1 MNSKEALERIKS
13 KYKRCLVKEA
23 HELPFSSDIN
33 IENIEEY
40 WHIENKNDF
49 SQIKKDLKILDILK
63 NESDSKRIIERDGIV
78 SFHLDMILTTDNYN
92 KIKDWLE
99 NE

>member
-1 MNSKEALERIKS
+1 MLSSKESLEMYHRIACHQS
-13 KYKRCLVKEA
+13 VIVDD
-23 HELPFSSDIN
+23 SSHY
-33 IENIEEY
+33 ET
-40 WHIENKNDF
+40 
-49 SQIKKDLKILDILK
+49 IKKDLEVLDILK

-99 NE
+99 NEK

>member
-1 MNSKEALERIKS
+1 MNSKECLERIIF
-13 KYKRCLVKEA
+13 EA
-23 HELPFSSDIN
+23 KMEKPIFSMYYQEFLKP
-33 IENIEEY
+33 IE
-40 WHIENKNDF
+40 
-49 SQIKKDLKILDILK
+49 QDLEILDILK

-99 NE
+99 KWIRII